1 MGAEREPVDPNPVWL
16 LHALP
21 HDHPHH
27 SGRNS
32 APARMDLERRSMI
45 SSSSSHKKTDREQI
59 YYGHIES
66 SMINTRTLYAA
77 QVAKAALKPN
87 HAAILQAATKAQ
99 EIFATYTQEKV
110 DHIFA
115 EVAKAANKER
125 LPLAKAARD
134 ETGKLG
140 PARTN

>member
-1 MGAEREPVDPNPVWL
+1 
-16 LHALP
+16 
-21 HDHPHH
+21 
-27 SGRNS
+27 
-32 APARMDLERRSMI
+32 
-45 SSSSSHKKTDREQI
+45 
-59 YYGHIES
+59 
-66 SMINTRTLYAA
+66 MINTRTLYAA